1 MRDINGEAVNGEGVG
16 VNGEG
21 VNEVNGEV
29 RGVYKIE
36 ENRGHD

>member
-1 MRDINGEAVNGEGVG
+1 MVCWQRWVRGVNGGVG

-29 RGVYKIE
+29 RGIK
-36 ENRGHD
+36 ENRGKQKP

>member
-1 MRDINGEAVNGEGVG
+1 MVCWYRWVRGVNGEAINEGVG

-29 RGVYKIE
+29 R
-36 ENRGHD
+36 